1 MLGPVTDRRLFL
13 DLFRLSQLT
22 GAVVDRQLSEI
33 GIPAY
38 LFGLLSQIRRI
49 APVTPSAI
57 SHATGMAT
65 TTLRDNI
72 QRLVDRELVRRTPNP
87 SDGRSYLIE
96 LTDKG
101 EVLARA
107 ADPAL
112 LEAYLA
118 LERRLPRA
126 SAEYEAR
133 LHELDAALT
142 AMLADPAWN
151 APGDGSARS
160 KDRPDGRR
168 GRRRV

>member
-1 MLGPVTDRRLFL
+1 MPDRRLFL
-13 DLFRLSQLT
+13 DLFRLSELT
-22 GAVVDRQLSEI
+22 GAVVERQLREV

-38 LFGLLSQIRRI
+38 LFGLVSQIHRL

-57 SHATGMAT
+57 SQVTGIAT

-72 QRLVDRELVRRTPNP
+72 QRLVDRGLVRRTPNP
-87 SDGRSYLIE
+87 SDGRSYLLE

-101 EVLARA
+101 EVLVRA

-126 SAEYEAR
+126 STEYQAR
-133 LHELDAALT
+133 LAELDAAL
-142 AMLADPAWN
+142 AGMLADPAWQ
-151 APGDGSARS
+151 ASADGSTRGKDRADRARS
-160 KDRPDGRR
+160 GRR
-168 GRRRV
+168 V

>member
-1 MLGPVTDRRLFL
+1 VADRRLFL

-22 GAVVDRQLSEI
+22 GAVVERQLRDL

-38 LFGLLSQIRRI
+38 LFGLLSQIHRL

-57 SHATGMAT
+57 SQATGIAT

-72 QRLVDRELVRRTPNP
+72 QRLVDRGLVRRTPNP

-96 LTDKG
+96 LTAKG
-101 EVLARA
+101 EVLVRA

-126 SAEYEAR
+126 SSEYQTR
-133 LHELDAALT
+133 LDELDSALT
-142 AMLADPAWN
+142 QMLGEATWDAPARASSRGEGRAD
-151 APGDGSARS
+151 R
-160 KDRPDGRR
+160 RRR
-168 GRRRV
+168 GRRV

>member
-1 MLGPVTDRRLFL
+1 VPDRRLFL

-22 GAVVDRQLSEI
+22 GALVDRQLGEH

-38 LFGLLSQIRRI
+38 LFGLLSQLHRL

-57 SHATGMAT
+57 SQATGMAT

-72 QRLVDRELVRRTPNP
+72 QRLVDRDLIRRIPNP

-96 LTDKG
+96 LTEKG
-101 EVLARA
+101 ARLIAA

-126 SAEYEAR
+126 TSDYQAR
-133 LHELDAALT
+133 LDELDAALT
-142 AMLADPAWN
+142 AVLADPTWN
-151 APGDGSARS
+151 ASGRGGPRGKDRADRARS
-160 KDRPDGRR
+160 
-168 GRRRV
+168 RRRI

>member
-1 MLGPVTDRRLFL
+1 VPDHRIFL

-22 GAVVDRQLSEI
+22 GAVVDRRLSEL

-38 LFGLLSQIRRI
+38 LFGLLSQIRRL

-57 SHATGMAT
+57 SQSTGIAT

-72 QRLVDRELVRRTPNP
+72 QRLVDRGLVRRTPNP
-87 SDGRSYLIE
+87 TDGRSYLIE

-101 EVLARA
+101 ELLARA

-133 LHELDAALT
+133 LEELDNALT
-142 AMLADPAWN
+142 GILGDPAWN
-151 APGDGSARS
+151 AARGGSPRGKHRADRERS
-160 KDRPDGRR
+160 
-168 GRRRV
+168 RRRV